1 MISKTLTL
9 GAQAMEQLKAS
20 FPTDMG
26 NVEQMNQFAQEL
38 MSRFTTGGKEEEEKE
53 AVEEEEEQAI
63 MVDTH
68 KDANVSNEGEEKDTA
83 VDTVVNTPKEED
95 TVANAPKEEEK
106 NVVVDNPKDA
116 NASSTDI
123 IEDVPLSSYRCDP
136 ETAQEEGPAQQEEES
151 WFDQLMSMNF
161 CTGPTSHEEITTVG
175 KDLKTQ
181 ADIQDELMTLIT
193 RANLGSKAE
202 KLMEKYRG
210 MEDKLIAH
218 LERFRAEAAG
228 GSEDDRNDAEN
239 PGVVIQ
245 NEEVRC

>member
-1 MISKTLTL
+1 M
-9 GAQAMEQLKAS
+9 
-20 FPTDMG
+20 
-26 NVEQMNQFAQEL
+26 
-38 MSRFTTGGKEEEEKE
+38 
-53 AVEEEEEQAI
+53 
-63 MVDTH
+63 
-68 KDANVSNEGEEKDTA
+68 
-83 VDTVVNTPKEED
+83 DTVVNTPKEED

-123 IEDVPLSSYRCDP
+123 IEDVPPSSYRCDP
-136 ETAQEEGPAQQEEES
+136 ETAQEEGPAQQQEKS

-161 CTGPTSHEEITTVG
+161 CTIPTSHEETTTTVG

-181 ADIQDELMTLIT
+181 ADIQDELMTLMT
-193 RANLGSKAE
+193 RANLGSKKD

-218 LERFRAEAAG
+218 LERFRAEAAD
-228 GSEDDRNDAEN
+228 SNEDDRNDAEN
-239 PGVVIQ
+239 PAVVIQ